1 MSRSVVTVIKFPRD
15 YQAPP
20 PEPEPQL
27 ELWPDLPKRLKSP
40 NEPLSKRELKKL
52 LAAMAADLD
61 SITEYVESVKAGIE
75 LLNDDIGE
83 GGS

>member
-1 MSRSVVTVIKFPRD
+1 
-15 YQAPP
+15 
-20 PEPEPQL
+20 
-27 ELWPDLPKRLKSP
+27 
-40 NEPLSKRELKKL
+40 LKKL